1 MTSNRK
7 INIASEKILYYSYIK
22 FASLLKRDWDFGY
35 VVFYF
40 LDKNTF
46 MSTFFDKKIVYN
58 KIARSIDYLN
68 RCKVLYVYVDITV
81 SV

>member
-1 MTSNRK
+1 M
-7 INIASEKILYYSYIK
+7 ASEKILYYSYIK
-22 FASLLKRDWDFGY
+22 FASLLKRDWNFGY

-46 MSTFFDKKIVYN
+46 MSTFFGKKFVYN

-68 RCKVLYVYVDITV
+68 RYKVLYVYVDITV